1 MIWRSRYLAL
11 THFICK
17 FWKLPTLQA
26 SSGWNVL
33 KISWFLIL
41 PLEDLFR
48 KVKYMFI
55 VGYQV
60 LPLSV
65 WKDLFRHAN
74 VRKQSVHHASVINW
88 KYPAYHY
95 AIETGTASCIELNT
109 LFNWKYTVFIYGF
122 YSIADIIDFLGPK
135 ITQIVVQKLGSRYV
149 PYKVGLN
156 CPKTAKLVFPEKMN
170 LISP

>member
-1 MIWRSRYLAL
+1 MCSKSPGSWSFPSRIYSERWSICLL
-11 THFICK
+11 LVTKSSHFQ
-17 FWKLPTLQA
+17 F
-26 SSGWNVL
+26 
-33 KISWFLIL
+33 
-41 PLEDLFR
+41 E
-48 KVKYMFI
+48 
-55 VGYQV
+55 
-60 LPLSV
+60 
-65 WKDLFRHAN
+65 RHAN

-109 LFNWKYTVFIYGF
+109 LFNWKYIVFIYGF

-135 ITQIVVQKLGSRYV
+135 ITQIVVQKLGSGYV